1 MTAAES
7 IGVRRTRKYRERQV
21 VIVRAATDLIN
32 RMGLKGMTLADVAA
46 TLDLVPTAVNYYF
59 ATKEDLAARCF
70 LEAVEVFEGLIE
82 KACHGESR
90 RDRVR
95 LLVLGFVNLRRR
107 IARGEH
113 PPMTSFSDVR
123 GLADPEVNSA
133 YTRMF
138 RNLRELLEPAE
149 LHPGERRDYSVLAHL
164 LVSQLYWS
172 VVWLQHYEL
181 EDYDRAA
188 ERMLDILEH
197 GLGTAGGRW
206 PPPPSWPAI
215 RSAPA
220 DSTTRE
226 QFLRVA
232 TRLIN
237 ERGYQGVSAERV
249 SAALNL
255 SKGAFYHHIDA
266 KDDLVVACFRRTVDV
281 IQTVQRRAGEQGGDG
296 WTKLAHAATVLVEH
310 QVIGDMPLLRTSALA
325 SAPATMKEEVIQQ
338 FERTSLR
345 FASMI
350 CDGVADG
357 SLRPV
362 DSHIAAQMVS
372 ATINAA
378 AELDLWAPGL
388 APQDAV
394 ALFVRPMLEGFA
406 TLRE

>member
-1 MTAAES
+1 MTDVETV
-7 IGVRRTRKYRERQV
+7 GVRRTRKYRERQI
-21 VIVRAATDLIN
+21 VIVRAASDLIN

-46 TLDLVPTAVNYYF
+46 TLGLVPTAVNYYF
-59 ATKEDLAARCF
+59 ATKEELAARCF
-70 LEAVEVFEGLIE
+70 LEAVDVCEALIDQ
-82 KACHGESR
+82 ARHSDSR

-95 LLVLGFVNLRRR
+95 LLVTGFVDLRRR
-107 IARGEH
+107 IALGEH
-113 PPMTSFSDVR
+113 PPIASFSDVR
-123 GLADPEVNSA
+123 GLADAEVNSA

-149 LHPGERRDYSVLAHL
+149 LHPGERREFSALAHL

-188 ERMLDILEH
+188 ERMLDILEN
-197 GLGTAGGRW
+197 GLSAPGAPW
-206 PPPPSWPAI
+206 PPAPSWPAI
-215 RSAPA
+215 EAAPA

-226 QFLRVA
+226 QFLRIA

-237 ERGYQGVSAERV
+237 DRGYQGVSAERV

-266 KDDLVVACFRRTVDV
+266 KDDLVVACFRRTVEV
-281 IQTVQRRAGEQGGDG
+281 IQAVQRRAGGQGGDG
-296 WTKLAHAATVLVEH
+296 WTQLAQAATALVEH
-310 QVIGDMPLLRTSALA
+310 QVIGDLPLLRTSAIA
-325 SAPATMKEEVIQQ
+325 SAPLATKAEVIEL

-350 CDGVADG
+350 CDGIADG

-388 APQDAV
+388 TSQDAV
-394 ALFVRPMLEGFA
+394 SLFVRPMLEGFA